1 MKANV
6 KRYVM
11 SETPY
16 ARHIEKHFDEI
27 VGEHDNVLHEKVSQY
42 VHTDV
47 HIIQPTNERQY
58 YTLYTTGMSG
68 LPMCKDKDIKYAE
81 LVMFLP
87 MDANLVGDI
96 YIPSNKYARVIL
108 DLINNTKFP
117 FAHSEPLLARHDILH
132 NSGHKYEAGI
142 FLSLADKEWQSIDV
156 YGDKINLYVY
166 YPITKNELQQE
177 VYKDLDKFLMKRF
190 GKTDGFTP
198 EDLII
203 RSDV

>member
-16 ARHIEKHFDEI
+16 ASYIQKHFNKL
-27 VGEHDNVLHEKVSQY
+27 VGEHDNVLHEKVSRY

-47 HIIQPTNERQY
+47 HIIPLTNY

-87 MDANLVGDI
+87 ADANLVGDI
-96 YIPSNKYARVIL
+96 NFPSIKYTKIIF
-108 DLINNTKFP
+108 DFISSTKFP
-117 FAHSEPLLARHDILH
+117 FIHNEPLLARHDILQ

-166 YPITKNELQQE
+166 YPITKSELWQE